1 MAQLAN
7 FDPPVKVDELRW
19 DDSVVGD
26 GAAALPHAEVTIHY
40 TGALAET
47 GEIFDSSQRSE
58 LAQPVTF
65 PLDRLIQG
73 WQQGIPGMK
82 VGGKRRLYVPYELGY
97 GEHGGGPIPGKADLV
112 FDIEL
117 FHTKGG
123 EPSNDE
129 NT

>member
-1 MAQLAN
+1 MAKLAN

-19 DDSVVGD
+19 DDVVVGD
-26 GAAALPHAEVTIHY
+26 GEATLNNAVVTIHY

-47 GEIFDSSQRSE
+47 GEIFDSSQKSE

-65 PLDRLIQG
+65 PLDRLIEG

-82 VGGKRRLYVPYELGY
+82 VGGKRRLYIPYELGY
-97 GEHGGGPIPGKADLV
+97 GEQGGGPIPGKADLV

-117 FHTKGG
+117 FSTKGG
-123 EPSNDE
+123 TPSN
-129 NT
+129 